1 MKKIGILL
9 LLLVCLTGCTI
20 VRIDTTNID
29 NTLSVVLS
37 KNNQLYNRIGRGYK
51 YYVPRGVT
59 YIESNDLNE
68 KLYDNGNYYYLYID
82 AISYYYQKKID
93 YEENANI
100 YYSRKING
108 NGKEGYL
115 EIVREQSKYHITF
128 VYNYARIEAIVNKE
142 EIERVILNASYI
154 LSTIKFN
161 PEVIKLMLNDQYF
174 VNQEEK
180 YDIFSPTT
188 KEDNSLKTDTKNK

>member
-9 LLLVCLTGCTI
+9 LLLICLTGCTI

-29 NTLSVVLS
+29 TTLSVVLS

-82 AISYYYQKKID
+82 AISYYYQKKIE

-128 VYNYARIEAIVNKE
+128 VYNYARIEAVVHKE

-188 KEDNSLKTDTKNK
+188 KEDNSLKTDTKNN